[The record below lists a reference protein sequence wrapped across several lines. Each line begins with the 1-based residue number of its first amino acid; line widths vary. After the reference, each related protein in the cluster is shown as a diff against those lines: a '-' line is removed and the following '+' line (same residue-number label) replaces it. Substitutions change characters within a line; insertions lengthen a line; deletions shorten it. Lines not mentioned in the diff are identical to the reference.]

1 MRSIASPTSAKN
13 ILATFFTMGP
23 LLEWMK
29 PSALSRAEPVMA
41 PAESH
46 AAMSSGVAIFQI
58 VAMSG
63 SVGVFSVVDMAKREV
78 TVSAFFY
85 ETLTTASIYQSP
97 VGFGRHHCRPR
108 PRSRPLAPTWSSW
121 CFT

>member
-1 MRSIASPTSAKN
+1 
-13 ILATFFTMGP
+13 MGP

-63 SVGVFSVVDMAKREV
+63 SVGVFSVVDMA
-78 TVSAFFY
+78 
-85 ETLTTASIYQSP
+85 ETRSDGVGVLLRDSHDGVDLPISP
-97 VGFGRHHCRPR
+97 
-108 PRSRPLAPTWSSW
+108 
-121 CFT
+121 